1 MEDGTLV
8 PGAPAGKADLP
19 ATRAGCRAAIDQ
31 LRADIDAIKA
41 QIAAA
46 DLERQARRGRMD
58 PRWYHRARTAI
69 RHKRQ
74 QIAALTAHLPTLPAD
89 PGRKVGFKDCLIE
102 VLRDEFDDAA
112 WQAFLDRAH
121 ALHERREA
129 A

>member
-8 PGAPAGKADLP
+8 PSAPAGKAELP

-31 LRADIDAIKA
+31 LRGDIDAIRA

-46 DLERQARRGRMD
+46 DLERQAKRGRMD

-74 QIAALTAHLPTLPAD
+74 QIAALARTCRRCRPIGRSSSRTA
-89 PGRKVGFKDCLIE
+89 
-102 VLRDEFDDAA
+102 
-112 WQAFLDRAH
+112 
-121 ALHERREA
+121 
-129 A
+129 